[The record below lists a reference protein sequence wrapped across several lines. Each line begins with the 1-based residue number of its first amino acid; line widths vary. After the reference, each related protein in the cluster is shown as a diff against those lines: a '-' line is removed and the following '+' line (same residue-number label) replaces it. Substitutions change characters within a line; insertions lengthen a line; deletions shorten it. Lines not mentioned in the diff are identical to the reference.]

1 MTLEDDLWEY
11 AIKTLSER
19 FREDLNPLPIR
30 VTYYLKFLEQLPVVA
45 RSLGVHERLSTQ
57 IGHQSLMIYET
68 RFEKSL
74 NSSPRLIIRLRDLD
88 ESITNCIAMEI
99 VGRPSPDNTLWVLS
113 VQCAPEEAL
122 GNFTLMLT
130 RLVAEDLFAF
140 CRERPTT

>member
-1 MTLEDDLWEY
+1 VTLEDELWEY

-19 FREDLNPLPIR
+19 FREDMNPPPNR
-30 VTYYLKFLEQLPVVA
+30 VTYYLDFLEQLPVVT

-57 IGHQSLMIYET
+57 IGHHSLMIFET

-74 NSSPRLIIRLRDLD
+74 DSSPRLIIRLRDLD
-88 ESITNCIAMEI
+88 DSITNCIAMEI
-99 VGRPSPDNTLWVLS
+99 VARPAPDNALWALS
-113 VQCAPEEAL
+113 VQCAPEEAI
-122 GNFTLMLT
+122 GNFTIMLT